1 MRKSIFI
8 ALLLLS
14 GFEALAQ
21 SINIEVKVNSGRIPV
36 SPYLY
41 GRNNSFSDVFGTA
54 TPASSIN
61 LYKEAGLRFTRE
73 GGGNNSTK
81 YNWRK
86 KLSSHPDWYNNVY
99 SHDWDYSSKS
109 IQSNMPGLQ
118 TMWSFQLIGKA
129 AANKNNN
136 FNDWAYNSS
145 KWWEGCSQNL
155 AGGGVINA
163 AGGNKAS
170 KEGDPSKYL
179 MNWNSD
185 STTGIINHFFG
196 AGSIGLQPN
205 QFLYWSMDN
214 EPEIW
219 SGTHDDV
226 MPIQL
231 PADSFMTLYFETAK
245 KARTLFP
252 AIKLT
257 GPVPANEWQWFNW
270 GSESLKINGTNYCWL
285 EYFIKRIAD
294 EQKATGI
301 RLLDVVDIHFYP
313 EETSNAQVLQL
324 HRVFFDKNYIYPGA
338 NGIRKI
344 NGGWDTSQNKEYI
357 LQRVRDWLNKYLGE
371 GHGVG
376 LAITEMDLK
385 ASNTNVHSVL
395 YASMLGTF
403 ANHGVEVYTPW
414 TWKTGMWEVLH
425 LYSRYAREISVS
437 TTSSA
442 ETSVSGYSTISAK
455 GDSLTII
462 LVNRDVS
469 LAKNAI
475 VNISDFAVK
484 DGTFSTYQLASLPE
498 TETFKSH
505 SNNALKK
512 NTVKVDNASFQLVLP
527 KLSITAV
534 VLHNYETGVQDFG
547 TRQKIKLFVDD
558 SRAEVSVSF
567 QYRPA
572 SPSSFILYD
581 QGGRIVEKF
590 EQGNQELDSFT
601 LSTKHYQKGLY
612 FLKVKNREFTACE
625 KLVIQ

>member
-1 MRKSIFI
+1 M
-8 ALLLLS
+8 LLLLP
-14 GFEALAQ
+14 GFGVLAQ
-21 SINIEVKVNSGRIPV
+21 SIAIEVKANSGRIPV

-54 TPASSIN
+54 TSASSIS
-61 LYKEAGLRFTRE
+61 LYKEAGLRFTRD

-99 SHDWDYSSKS
+99 NHDWDYSSKS
-109 IQSNMPGLQ
+109 IQSNMPGMQ

-145 KWWEGCSQNL
+145 KWWEGCGQNL
-155 AGGGVINA
+155 AGGGVVNA
-163 AGGNKAS
+163 AGGTKAS

-185 STTGIINHFFG
+185 STIGILDHFFG
-196 AGSIGLQPN
+196 AGGIGLKPD
-205 QFLYWSMDN
+205 QFQYWNMDN

-219 SGTHDDV
+219 NGTHDDV
-226 MPIQL
+226 MPVQI

-245 KARTLFP
+245 KARAKFP
-252 AIKLT
+252 AIKLV

-270 GSESLKINGTNYCWL
+270 GNESLKINGQYYCWL
-285 EYFIKRIAD
+285 EYFIKRVAD

-313 EETSNAQVLQL
+313 GETSDAQVLQL
-324 HRVFFDKNYIYPGA
+324 HRVFFDKNYSYPGA

-357 LQRVRDWLNKYLGE
+357 LQRVREWLNKHLGE

-376 LAITEMDLK
+376 LAITEMDVE
-385 ASNTNVHSVL
+385 ASNTNVRSVL
-395 YASMLGTF
+395 YASILGTF
-403 ANHGVEVYTPW
+403 ASQGVEVYTPW
-414 TWKTGMWEVLH
+414 TWKIGMWEVLH
-425 LYSRYAREISVS
+425 LFSRYSREISVS

-442 ETSVSGYSTISAK
+442 ENTVSGYSTLSAK
-455 GDSLTII
+455 GDSLTLI
-462 LVNRDVS
+462 LVNRDIS
-469 LAKNAI
+469 LAKNAV
-475 VNISDFAVK
+475 VNIADFGVK
-484 DGTFSTYQLASLPE
+484 DGTFNTYQLSSLPE

-512 NTVKVDNASFQLVLP
+512 NTVKAGNASFQLVLP
-527 KLSITAV
+527 KLSVTAV
-534 VLHNYETGVQDFG
+534 VLHNYETGIQDFANQ
-547 TRQKIKLFVDD
+547 QKIKLFSD
-558 SRAEVSVSF
+558 AAHEEVTVSF
-567 QYRPA
+567 QYLPA
-572 SPSSFILYD
+572 SPSTFILYD
-581 QGGRIVEKF
+581 QGGKVVEKF
-590 EQGNQELDSFT
+590 EQNSPELGSFT
-601 LSTKHYQKGLY
+601 FCTQRYQKGLY
-612 FLKVKNREFTACE
+612 FLKVKNREFTGCE
-625 KLVIQ
+625 KLVIGK